1 MEQKQYNKDSLYN
14 KLVLEQPDIYMQ
26 KLIWTQTY
34 IQHKTKLKLDHRP
47 NFKTIHLENNMRENL
62 NDLGDIFWI

>member
-47 NFKTIHLENNMRENL
+47 NFKTIHLENNMWENL

>member
-34 IQHKTKLKLDHRP
+34 TFTK
-47 NFKTIHLENNMRENL
+47 INL
-62 NDLGDIFWI
+62 NG